1 LLPTRT
7 PLPLAVGVRPNVRPA
22 RAQVE
27 AVTKDGATFA
37 PDGHPQ
43 HFVSRGVIERVNTTT
58 LRIRELPVGRWTED
72 YKARASLRRASPTP
86 GAACARSQSSAR
98 RVRVRAQALLEKL
111 AYANSSSSARLF
123 TYREQHTDVSTDF
136 VISGTR
142 VRGRV

>member
-1 LLPTRT
+1 M
-7 PLPLAVGVRPNVRPA
+7 
-22 RAQVE
+22 
-27 AVTKDGATFA
+27 TKDGATFA

-72 YKARASLRRASPTP
+72 YKARAFVLRGLRAHIVCP
-86 GAACARSQSSAR
+86 
-98 RVRVRAQALLEKL
+98 RVRARAQALLEKL
-111 AYANSSSSARLF
+111 AYANSSSSTRLF